1 VHAWLHIFLAGVVRE
16 AADNLAHVLTYIQDS
31 ASALAQDTSLR
42 QHVIQLLHAAV
53 ISAPEAV
60 EQQAERMLVLLLQLR
75 ANVMLAADL
84 PTAQLQ
90 QVTVASVRAC
100 PATHMSVFSSVDA
113 GV

>member
-1 VHAWLHIFLAGVVRE
+1 
-16 AADNLAHVLTYIQDS
+16 
-31 ASALAQDTSLR
+31 
-42 QHVIQLLHAAV
+42 
-53 ISAPEAV
+53 
-60 EQQAERMLVLLLQLR
+60 MLVLLLQLR